1 MANSPARVRGGSK
14 QKSSIMEYY
23 NDKLCITH
31 AELTDGLVSK
41 SLIDK
46 WQSTGKVERV
56 RRGCNGTPALFAV
69 DSLPIKYKTEVYRRF
84 PDMKA
89 QAESKPFIE
98 SIEPDG
104 AALNFYETYP
114 LGDGKFLPT
123 EKQTEYANNAAIL
136 NAFRV
141 VLERSNS
148 QRTRQSHK
156 RINKTEF
163 WRKAAQ
169 ALPRIADKFPH
180 SLPENP
186 RRLQEKF
193 NQYLREGY
201 AALITGKYG
210 TRNAAKIDNDVKES
224 LLVRLISDARN
235 LDNAQIARLYNM
247 VAELQ
252 GWDTITPSAVG
263 VWRNK
268 FDLVT
273 AGGRLGETRFR
284 NQKSMQVKR
293 SRPTLPLLYWTMDGW
308 TAELLYQKT
317 EERNGR
323 TVTTYTN
330 RLTLVLVLDPCL
342 NYPIGFAIGERETP
356 ELIKAA
362 LRNAA
367 NHTAELF
374 GRRYRV
380 NQLQSDNY
388 GRGNLTPIYKVMGD
402 KYTPARAHNAKA
414 KVIEPFFGYFNKKYC
429 QLCVNWSGFGITSNK
444 NLQPNSE
451 FLNKNRHSFPTDD
464 ECRQQLTAFVEHE
477 RAEKREQYVKLFAE
491 LPEERRLPL
500 SDEQYLLTFGAE
512 TGYQN
517 AIEGT
522 GLRPTI
528 GGIKRDYDCFNPK
541 FREYAH
547 VRWAVKYDPDNLDH
561 VLAVNEDGSLRFM
574 LERKHV
580 QPMAL
585 ADRREGDAEQLAR
598 VHGFNRQLEEG
609 ITERLALANSKVEQL
624 FNDNPQLDVATRLLL
639 CDSRGQ
645 NKNHKQ
651 TRRLQSHEIEDVE
664 VIEVATVK
672 RVAPRVED
680 EDDVTKLY

>member
-1 MANSPARVRGGSK
+1 
-14 QKSSIMEYY
+14 MEYY

-69 DSLPIKYKTEVYRRF
+69 DSLPFKYKTEVYRRF

-193 NQYLREGY
+193 NQYQREGY
-201 AALITGKYG
+201 AVLITGKYG
-210 TRNAAKIDNDVKES
+210 KRNAAKIDDDVKES

-330 RLTLVLVLDPCL
+330 RLTLVVVLDPCL
-342 NYPIGFAIGERETP
+342 NYPVGYAIGERENP

-388 GRGNLTPIYKVMGD
+388 GRGNLTPIYEVMGE

-451 FLNKNRHSFPTDD
+451 FLNKHRHSFPTAD
-464 ECRQQLTAFVEHE
+464 ECRQQLTAFVERE

-547 VRWAVKYDPDNLDH
+547 VRWAVKYDPNNLDH

-598 VHGFNRQLEEG
+598 VHGFNQQLEAN

-651 TRRLQSHEIEDVE
+651 TRRLQAHEIEDVE
-664 VIEVATVK
+664 AIEVATVK
-672 RVAPRVED
+672 RIAPRIED
-680 EDDVTKLY
+680 EDDITKLY

>member
-1 MANSPARVRGGSK
+1 
-14 QKSSIMEYY
+14 MEYY

-69 DSLPIKYKTEVYRRF
+69 DSLPYKYKTEVYRRF

-89 QAESKPFIE
+89 QAESKPFVE

-104 AALNFYETYP
+104 AALSFYETYE
-114 LGDGKFLPT
+114 LGDGKYLPT
-123 EKQTEYANNAAIL
+123 DKQNEYANNAAIL

-141 VLERSNS
+141 VLEHSNS
-148 QRTRQSHK
+148 ERTKQSHK

-201 AALITGKYG
+201 ASLITGKYG
-210 TRNAAKIDNDVKES
+210 TRNAAKIDDDTKES

-268 FDLVT
+268 YDLVT
-273 AGGRLGETRFR
+273 AGGRLGATRFR
-284 NQKSMQVKR
+284 NQKSMQIKR

-317 EERNGR
+317 VTRKKKDGSEYQ
-323 TVTTYTN
+323 VTTYTN

-342 NYPIGFAIGERETP
+342 NYPIGYAIGEQENP

-374 GRRYRV
+374 GTRYRV

-388 GRGNLTPIYKVMGD
+388 GRGNLTPTYKVMGA

-451 FLNKNRHSFPTDD
+451 FLNKHRHSFPTAD
-464 ECRQQLTAFVEHE
+464 ECRQQLAAFVERE
-477 RAEKREQYVKLFAE
+477 RAEKREQYVALFAE

-500 SDEQYLLTFGAE
+500 SNEQYLLTFGAE

-547 VRWAVKYDPDNLDH
+547 VRWAVKYDPDNLDN

-585 ADRREGDAEQLAR
+585 AERVEGDSEQLAR
-598 VHGFNRQLEEG
+598 VHGFNKQLEEN
-609 ITERLALANSKVEQL
+609 ITERLALAQGKVDQL
-624 FNDNPQLDVATRLLL
+624 FNDNQQLDVATRLLL

-645 NKNHKQ
+645 NKNNKQ
-651 TRRLQSHEIEDVE
+651 TRRLQAHEVEDIEA
-664 VIEVATVK
+664 IEVATVK
-672 RVAPRVED
+672 RVAPRVE
-680 EDDVTKLY
+680 EDDDITKLY